1 MAFFVLCS
9 GFYACNNTDKTTAV
23 SKADVLASNMDS
35 TVSPGADFFDYA
47 NGGWVKKN
55 PIPGEQSSWGIG
67 NLVIEENLKRLREIS
82 EKAAASNAA
91 KGSGDQKIGDFWTT
105 AMDSVKIEADGLK
118 PIQSLLSTRD
128 SAIALDE
135 SLFRHDLTLYQNKME
150 SLRNVWEAISSF
162 DDDSEDFSCRS
173 FSAEGFQKKAE
184 FPLIKDI
191 EVNGSNTSIACTQTR
206 LMQFRSKF

>member
-1 MAFFVLCS
+1 MATVRLFFAFSIIPNLNAFFC
-9 GFYACNNTDKTTAV
+9 KTYIGRSSQSV
-23 SKADVLASNMDS
+23 SN
-35 TVSPGADFFDYA
+35 
-47 NGGWVKKN
+47 
-55 PIPGEQSSWGIG
+55 
-67 NLVIEENLKRLREIS
+67 
-82 EKAAASNAA
+82 
-91 KGSGDQKIGDFWTT
+91 
-105 AMDSVKIEADGLK
+105 LK